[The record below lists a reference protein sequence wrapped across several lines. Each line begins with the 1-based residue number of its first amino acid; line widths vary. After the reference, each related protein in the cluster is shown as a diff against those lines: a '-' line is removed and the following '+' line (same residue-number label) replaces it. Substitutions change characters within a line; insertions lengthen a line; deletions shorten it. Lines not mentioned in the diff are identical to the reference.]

1 MTAADRRLG
10 RGRISAKMRLIID
23 TNQASRYVDNAACRL
38 CTVVVPPLV
47 WAEILAA
54 PSGCRQRS
62 LEAIGKHTILFGMDM
77 AAIHDRLRDATE
89 DEIRAF
95 DPVSDGSSCEHTAA
109 RLNFLSPR
117 PELFERANQLKRESL
132 QFSAIVDGS
141 LKQNAQE
148 RRALRSRG
156 EKQNAGCKFE
166 TIDEADCR
174 LISGEDAPVRK
185 QFVDD
190 VTEGGA
196 RTIRALSHDSFYSAV
211 LENPAFRRF
220 LRYYLTL
227 LLAFGDCWADEEL
240 NRVGP
245 SRKRNDIT
253 DMMLPLYAR
262 DGDAIV
268 TCDGY
273 FRKAFRFID
282 PGEKVRLAEW
292 DEL

>member
-1 MTAADRRLG
+1 
-10 RGRISAKMRLIID
+10 MRLIID
-23 TNQASRYVDNAACRL
+23 TNQASRYVDNAARRL

-54 PSGCRQRS
+54 PSGCRQHS
-62 LEAIGKHTILFGMDM
+62 LEAIGKHGILFGMDM
-77 AAIHDRLRDATE
+77 ATIHDRLRDATE

-95 DPVSDGSSCEHTAA
+95 DPIFDASSREHTAS
-109 RLNFLSPR
+109 RLNFSSPG
-117 PELFERANQLKRESL
+117 PDLLERAKQVKPKCM
-132 QFSAIVDGS
+132 QFSEVVS
-141 LKQNAQE
+141 E
-148 RRALRSRG
+148 RMEEYARETRALQSRG

-190 VTEGGA
+190 VTESGA

-211 LENPAFRRF
+211 LGNPAFRRF

-227 LLAFGDCWADEEL
+227 LLACGDCWADEEL
-240 NRVGP
+240 NRIGP
-245 SRKRNDIT
+245 SRKRNDVT
-253 DMMLPLYAR
+253 DIMLPLYAR
-262 DGDAIV
+262 DGDVIV
-268 TCDGY
+268 TADGY

-282 PGEKVRLAEW
+282 PGEKVRLAKW